1 MIVVGRRSGRR
12 RGFALDAVSAAIT
25 LVWLLPLLTMAL
37 TAIKPAV
44 EIYGAGFSWVTTH
57 PTLGNFVAAWRVAPF
72 GRYFLNSTIVACSA
86 TLLVL
91 LIGSMAAFALTRLN
105 FAGRGVLFLGI
116 LATTMIPFQ
125 VLLIPFFILLT
136 ALGLVNSLAGLT
148 LAYVAILLPFAVFM
162 LTGFMR
168 HLPRE
173 IEESARV
180 DGCSWFGIWWRI
192 CLPLSRP
199 ALAAVGI
206 YAFIESWKEFFI
218 ALVMTN
224 SQQTRTV
231 PVGLALFRSDLPGI
245 GWGEVMASALTA
257 GAPAIIVF
265 LLLQRQFISGLTEGA
280 VKG

>member
-1 MIVVGRRSGRR
+1 MIVASRRSRR
-12 RGFALDAVSAAIT
+12 RREALLGAVSAGVA
-25 LVWLLPLLTMAL
+25 LVWLLPLLSMLL
-37 TAIKPAV
+37 TAVKPAE
-44 EIYGAGFSWVTTH
+44 EIYAADFRWLTLH
-57 PTLGNFVAAWRVAPF
+57 PTLDHFAAAWRAAPF
-72 GRYFLNSTIVACSA
+72 GRYFLNSMLVAVAA

-91 LIGSMAAFALTRLN
+91 LVGSMAAFALSRLR
-105 FAGRGVLFLGI
+105 FAGQGFVLAGI
-116 LATTMIPFQ
+116 LGSTMVPFQ

-148 LAYVAILLPFAVFM
+148 LAYVVILLPFAVFM

-173 IEESARV
+173 VEESARV

-192 CLPLSRP
+192 CLPMSRP

-231 PVGLALFRSDLPGI
+231 PVGLALFRADLPGV
-245 GWGEVMASALTA
+245 GWGEVMASALMA
-257 GAPAIIVF
+257 GAPAIVVF
-265 LLLQRQFISGLTEGA
+265 LLLQKHFISGLTEGA

>member
-1 MIVVGRRSGRR
+1 MIVIGGSSRR
-12 RGFALDAVSAAIT
+12 RRNSVLDTISLGIALI
-25 LVWLLPLLTMAL
+25 WLLPLITMVL
-37 TAIKPAV
+37 TAIKPAE
-44 EIYGAGFSWVTTH
+44 EIYAANFSWLTLH
-57 PTLGNFVAAWRVAPF
+57 PTLDHFAVAWRVAPF
-72 GRYFLNSTIVACSA
+72 GRYFLNSLGVAVA
-86 TLLVL
+86 TTLLVL
-91 LIGSMAAFALTRLN
+91 LIGSMAAFALSRLR
-105 FAGRGVLFLGI
+105 FAGRPVLLFGMLG
-116 LATTMIPFQ
+116 TTMIPFQ

-162 LTGFMR
+162 LMGFMR

-173 IEESARV
+173 VEESARV

-192 CLPLSRP
+192 CLPMSRP

-206 YAFIESWKEFFI
+206 YAFIESWKEFFV

-231 PVGLALFRSDLPGI
+231 PVGLALFRADMPGI
-245 GWGEVMASALTA
+245 GWGEIMASALVA
-257 GAPAIIVF
+257 GAPGIVVF
-265 LLLQRQFISGLTEGA
+265 LVLQRQFISGLTEGA

>member
-1 MIVVGRRSGRR
+1 MIVAGRRNEARR
-12 RGFALDAVSAAIT
+12 NGLLDAVSLAIA
-25 LVWLLPLLTMAL
+25 LVWLLPLLTMLL
-37 TAIKPAV
+37 TAIKPSA
-44 EIYGAGFSWVTTH
+44 EIYAADFSWLTLD
-57 PTLGNFVAAWRVAPF
+57 PTLEHFAKAWRAAPF
-72 GRYFLNSTIVACSA
+72 GRYFFNSFVVACSA
-86 TLLVL
+86 TAAVL
-91 LIGSMAAFALTRLN
+91 LIGSMAAYALTRMA
-105 FAGRGVLFLGI
+105 FRGRSLLLLGI

-136 ALGLVNSLAGLT
+136 SVGLVNSLAGLC

-162 LTGFMR
+162 LTGYMR

-180 DGCSWFGIWWRI
+180 DGCSWIGVWWRI
-192 CLPLSRP
+192 CLPMSRP

-206 YAFIESWKEFFI
+206 YAFIESWKEFFV

-224 SQQTRTV
+224 SPQTRTL
-231 PVGLALFRSDLPGI
+231 PVGLVLFRADI
-245 GWGEVMASALTA
+245 QNVGWGEVMASALMA
-257 GAPAIIVF
+257 GMPAILVF